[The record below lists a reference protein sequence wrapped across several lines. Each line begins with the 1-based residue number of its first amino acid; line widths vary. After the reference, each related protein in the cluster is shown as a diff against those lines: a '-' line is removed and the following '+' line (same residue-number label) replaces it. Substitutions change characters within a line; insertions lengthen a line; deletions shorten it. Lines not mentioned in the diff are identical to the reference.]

1 MNSEKFYIA
10 AISAAKYLGSA
21 RVKTL
26 LNVFGNA
33 QDIWNADNKEIEQAG
48 LPDAALKSF
57 LQFRLKNPDTPQKLI
72 EYCEKKK
79 VGLCSIVDDDYPPI
93 LKEIQSPPTAF
104 FYFGKLQPLAER
116 IAIVGA
122 RDNSDQGECAALEI
136 SESLAA
142 QGITI
147 VSGAARGIDTY
158 AHTGAL
164 KRGRTVAVL
173 GCGIKFAFDTP
184 NRELIK
190 RIAENGVVMSVF
202 NPSQAPTKNTFPAR
216 NKIIAGLSKGMVVVE
231 AAEKSGSMIA
241 SNYAVS
247 CGRDL
252 FAISGS
258 GGCNKLIRDGANPI
272 KTADDVLN
280 FYSQCRTPN

>member
-1 MNSEKFYIA
+1 MEKYYIA
-10 AISAAKYLGSA
+10 TISAAKFVGVATVRKLIDYFGDAKSVWSA
-21 RVKTL
+21 KLNELLDSGIDKRAFNSLIEFRVK
-26 LNVFGNA
+26 NPNA
-33 QDIWNADNKEIEQAG
+33 PE
-48 LPDAALKSF
+48 
-57 LQFRLKNPDTPQKLI
+57 KLI
-72 EYCEKKK
+72 EYCAKNKIN
-79 VGLCSIVDDDYPPI
+79 LCSIVDDDYPP
-93 LKEIQSPPTAF
+93 LLREIQSPPAV
-104 FYFGKLQPLAER
+104 FYYYGEIEPDADR
-116 IAIVGA
+116 IAMVGT
-122 RDNSDQGECAALEI
+122 RDNTLYGKRVALEI
-136 SESLAA
+136 SEVLAA
-142 QGITI
+142 KNITV

-173 GCGIKFAFDTP
+173 GCGINFAFDTP

-231 AAEKSGSMIA
+231 AEEKSGSMIA

-252 FAISGS
+252 FAIPSS
-258 GGCNKLIRDGANPI
+258 AGCNKLIRNGANPI